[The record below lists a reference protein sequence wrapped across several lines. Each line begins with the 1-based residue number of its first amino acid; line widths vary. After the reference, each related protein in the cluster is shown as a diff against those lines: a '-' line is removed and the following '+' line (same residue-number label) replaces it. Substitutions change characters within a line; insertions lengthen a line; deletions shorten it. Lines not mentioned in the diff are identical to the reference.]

1 MRPLK
6 VKAKIRKRLL
16 FMMTILLFATAVP
29 VYVLASS
36 F

>member
-1 MRPLK
+1 MR
-6 VKAKIRKRLL
+6 KAIIRKRLL
-16 FMMTILLFATAVP
+16 LMVTVLLFATAVP